1 MPYANALIQGPTL
14 RPPKTKPSTLVVVR
28 RQYKPTPTA
37 TPTKI
42 KTMQIFATM
51 IVPLP
56 IDIV

>member
-1 MPYANALIQGPTL
+1 MPSN
-14 RPPKTKPSTLVVVR
+14 
-28 RQYKPTPTA
+28 TA